1 MAARVV
7 LPVAGSL
14 LGLLALRLL
23 GPDWVSQERLRAWLA
38 PMGAWAPVAFVA
50 FLVVRPVTL
59 LPGQLFAA
67 VGGMLFGLRAGVAYA
82 LLGSL
87 LSSLVVFWLGRHGS
101 TRMERWLG
109 SHYQAVSASARRHD
123 FAFTFAGCV
132 NPLAPTDVLL
142 ALAASTGARLIPSVL
157 GVLVGTIPGTLLTVA
172 YGTALGGGRT
182 VGTIFSAVGLGVSLV
197 VGVWVGRKVYR
208 EVFLSERT
216 GEPGS
221 GVDPEAPSPS
231 GSSGEPGRP
240 GDASS
245 AISRGTSRSTSRSV
259 SFPPPRVT

>member
-1 MAARVV
+1 MWARVV

-23 GPDWVSQERLRAWLA
+23 GPDWVSQEQLKAWLA

-50 FLVVRPVTL
+50 FLVVRPITL

-67 VGGMLFGLRAGVAYA
+67 VGGMVFGLWAGVAYA

-87 LSSLVVFWLGRHGS
+87 LSSILVFWLAKRHGS
-101 TRMERWLG
+101 ARMERWLG
-109 SHYQAVSASARRHD
+109 SHYGAVSASARRHD
-123 FAFTFAGCV
+123 FAFSFAGCI

-142 ALAASTGARLIPSVL
+142 ALAASTGARAVPSVL
-157 GVLVGTIPGTLLTVA
+157 GVLVGTVPGTLLTVA

-182 VGTIFSAVGLGVSLV
+182 LGTVLSAVGLVVSLV
-197 VGVWVGRKVYR
+197 VGAFIGRGIYR
-208 EVFLSERT
+208 EVLHGRPE
-216 GEPGS
+216 GPDGA
-221 GVDPEAPSPS
+221 GDPR
-231 GSSGEPGRP
+231 GSSGGPTSGAERT
-240 GDASS
+240 AVN
-245 AISRGTSRSTSRSV
+245 RGTSRSTSASV